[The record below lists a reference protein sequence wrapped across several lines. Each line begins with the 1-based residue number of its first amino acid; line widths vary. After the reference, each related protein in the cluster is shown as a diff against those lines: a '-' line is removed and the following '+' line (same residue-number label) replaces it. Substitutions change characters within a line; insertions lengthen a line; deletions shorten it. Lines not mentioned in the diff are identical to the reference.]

1 MPLGN
6 HPAAIFILA
15 MSKKQTPKPKSPVQK
30 TVVPKAERTST
41 LNQSSAAST
50 QPALKWLP
58 YALMVGLAVVTYLA
72 FKGGFQNTF
81 VEWDDNVYI
90 RTNPIIQNPSMGHI
104 GKIFTTSL
112 SLNYHPVTVF
122 TLMLNAM
129 IWGAESATSFI
140 VTNVVLHILNVLLVF
155 WFAARLSN
163 KNWIVA
169 AFVALLFGIHPMR
182 VESVIWVSERKDVLY
197 TFFFLLSCISYTQY
211 QRYSQRKYFIYAL
224 VLFVLSCLSKA
235 QAVVLPI
242 VFLLL
247 DYWDGRAWKSKSTLK
262 EKLPFFII
270 SLFIGFIT
278 MNVQGGGDFFGLI
291 PSADFGSKAI
301 DLSGF
306 NLADRLKM
314 GMYGFFMYIMRV
326 FNPTNLSSMYP
337 FVKFPDGSTPTE
349 YLYGF
354 FFFPISWILTYLSTN
369 RTKLFAFGLGFYFI
383 TIVLVLQ
390 FISVGVAIMADR
402 YSYLPY
408 FGLFFMMLMAIH
420 YLVAN
425 KPLLAYLAWTIV
437 LGFAT
442 WCFYLT
448 TQQVQVWKNTE
459 TLFSRRIEVQP
470 GDMRALAVRGNWYG
484 ENGRIDEAIADL
496 ENAIKVGL
504 VQSDTYEKLGTA
516 YGMKGQVDKA
526 ISYFDKALEVDSKNM
541 NALYGR
547 AVGLQQKDPERAI
560 RDLEILI
567 KNATDKT
574 SKANAMGM
582 LGSCYI
588 NSQQLSK
595 ALETFNEV
603 INQLGSKDPAHYYNR
618 SVILLGTGNQDGAI
632 RDLRKAIEL
641 NPNYDQAKQQLAN
654 LGVN

>member
-1 MPLGN
+1 
-6 HPAAIFILA
+6 
-15 MSKKQTPKPKSPVQK
+15 MSKKQPPKPKAPIQK
-30 TVVPKAERTST
+30 TVVVPNAERTPTSYES
-41 LNQSSAAST
+41 LNNTA
-50 QPALKWLP
+50 QPALKWMP
-58 YALMVGLAVVTYLA
+58 YALMVGLVAVTYFA

-90 RTNPIIQNPSMGHI
+90 LTNQIIQNPSMGHI
-104 GKIFTTSL
+104 GKIFTSSL
-112 SLNYHPVTVF
+112 SLNYHPVTVL

-129 IWGAESATSFI
+129 IWGPTDATSFI
-140 VTNVVLHILNVLLVF
+140 VTNVLLHLVNVLLVF
-155 WFAARLSN
+155 GLTAHLS
-163 KNWIVA
+163 KQNWIVSF
-169 AFVALLFGIHPMR
+169 FVALLFGVHPMR

-197 TFFFLLSCISYTQY
+197 VFFFLLSCMAYIQY
-211 QRYSQRKYFIYAL
+211 QRYSQRKYLIYAF

-247 DYWDGRAWKSKSTLK
+247 DYWEGRVWKSKSAFI
-262 EKLPFFII
+262 EKTPFFFV

-291 PSADFGSKAI
+291 PPADSGSKAI
-301 DLSGF
+301 DLAGF

-314 GMYGFFMYIMRV
+314 GMYGFIMYIIRI

-354 FFFPISWILTYLSTN
+354 FFFPISWLLTYWSTN

-408 FGLFFMMLMAIH
+408 FGLFFVMMMAIH
-420 YLVAN
+420 HLVAT
-425 KPLLAYLAWTIV
+425 KPLLAYLAWAIV
-437 LGFAT
+437 LVFSV

-459 TLFSRRIEVQP
+459 TLFTRRIEVQP

-484 ENGRIDEAIADL
+484 ENGRFDEAIADL
-496 ENAIKVGL
+496 ENAVKAGL

-516 YGMKGQVDKA
+516 YGIKGQVDKA
-526 ISYFDKALEVDSKNM
+526 IEYFDKALEVDPKNM

-547 AVGLQQKDPERAI
+547 VVGLQQKDPEKAI

-567 KNATDKT
+567 KNANDKA
-574 SKANAMGM
+574 SRANAMGI

-588 NSQQLSK
+588 NTQQLSK

-603 INQLGSKDPAHYYNR
+603 IDQLGSNDPAHYYNR

-632 RDLRKAIEL
+632 RDLRKAVEL
-641 NPNYDQAKQQLAN
+641 NPDYEQAKQQLAN
-654 LGVN
+654 LGVK